1 MALIVGKNYL
11 LSLYFND
18 NEIMKAQFSTL
29 ASLIDRSYDY
39 LLYKLQDIINAYTED
54 QTKLS
59 TRAMNIFKEIK
70 ENKGY
75 SPQEDLA
82 KGKIQMLGIMKN
94 FENYFKN

>member
-1 MALIVGKNYL
+1 
-11 LSLYFND
+11 
-18 NEIMKAQFSTL
+18 
-29 ASLIDRSYDY
+29 
-39 LLYKLQDIINAYTED
+39 
-54 QTKLS
+54 
-59 TRAMNIFKEIK
+59 MNIFKEIK